1 MNSDTD
7 YYELLGV
14 SPDASPEEIKRAYRR
29 RARELHP
36 DVNPDDPEASERFK
50 ALNEAYEVLRDPEK
64 RRIYDRYG
72 PDGLRAGAGAGSG
85 FGDFT
90 GFGDLFE
97 AFFGTG
103 MRTGPRT
110 GPERGDDLRFDLD
123 ISLEEAATG
132 VERTI
137 RLSRLVVCEACRG
150 SGAESG
156 SRPETCPACR
166 GTGQVRQQQ
175 NTFLGSFATI
185 TTCGVCRGEGT
196 VIRRPCGRC
205 RGEGRYRSSEE
216 VSVTIPA
223 GVDSGARLR
232 LPGRGNAGR
241 RGGPAGDYYVVIHVR
256 PHERFKRAGDD
267 LLTEVPV
274 GIAQAALGCRV
285 SVPGIRGDVELEIPP
300 GVQPGDTFTIRGEGM
315 PDLDGRGRGDLH
327 VTVRVM
333 VPEDLTDEQRELL
346 RKFAELRGEETEMT
360 RSFFERLKEHLTGR

>member
-36 DVNPDDPEASERFK
+36 DVNPDDPDASERFK

-150 SGAESG
+150 SGAEPG

-185 TTCGVCRGEGT
+185 TTCGGLPRRGD
-196 VIRRPCGRC
+196 RHPPSLRP
-205 RGEGRYRSSEE
+205 
-216 VSVTIPA
+216 V
-223 GVDSGARLR
+223 
-232 LPGRGNAGR
+232 PGRGALPVLGGGLRYHPGRGGFRGASAAARKGKRRTPGRTGR
-241 RGGPAGDYYVVIHVR
+241 RLLCGHPRPAA
-256 PHERFKRAGDD
+256 RA
-267 LLTEVPV
+267 L
-274 GIAQAALGCRV
+274 Q
-285 SVPGIRGDVELEIPP
+285 
-300 GVQPGDTFTIRGEGM
+300 EG
-315 PDLDGRGRGDLH
+315 R
-327 VTVRVM
+327 
-333 VPEDLTDEQRELL
+333 
-346 RKFAELRGEETEMT
+346 
-360 RSFFERLKEHLTGR
+360 